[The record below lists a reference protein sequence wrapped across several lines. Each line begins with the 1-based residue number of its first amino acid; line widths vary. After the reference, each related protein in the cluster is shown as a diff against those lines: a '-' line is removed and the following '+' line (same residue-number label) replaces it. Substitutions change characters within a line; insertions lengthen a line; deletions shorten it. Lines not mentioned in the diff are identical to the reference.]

1 MKVKQHKVGEQFV
14 KCKML
19 LEVRE
24 SFSCEGCAA
33 LDASSNRCS
42 DPDGLKFEPC
52 TIDEREDRQSV
63 IFAKIG
69 DVKE

>member
-24 SFSCEGCAA
+24 SFSCEGCAVF
-33 LDASSNRCS
+33 DASTDRCT
-42 DPDGLKFEPC
+42 DAEGLKFEPC
-52 TIDEREDRQSV
+52 WIYDREDRKSV

>member
-1 MKVKQHKVGEQFV
+1 MKVKQHKVGEKFV

-24 SFSCEGCAA
+24 SFSCEGCAV
-33 LDASSNRCS
+33 LDASADKCT
-42 DPDGLKFEPC
+42 DVEGLKFEPC
-52 TIDEREDRQSV
+52 TIDDREDRKSV

>member
-33 LDASSNRCS
+33 LDAQADKCS
-42 DPDGLKFEPC
+42 DVLGLRFEPC
-52 TIDEREDRQSV
+52 TIDEREDRKSV

>member
-1 MKVKQHKVGEQFV
+1 M

-24 SFSCEGCAA
+24 GFSCKGCVV
-33 LDASSNRCS
+33 LDASTDRCS
-42 DPDGLKFEPC
+42 DPDGLEFEPC
-52 TIDEREDRQSV
+52 TIDDREDRKSV